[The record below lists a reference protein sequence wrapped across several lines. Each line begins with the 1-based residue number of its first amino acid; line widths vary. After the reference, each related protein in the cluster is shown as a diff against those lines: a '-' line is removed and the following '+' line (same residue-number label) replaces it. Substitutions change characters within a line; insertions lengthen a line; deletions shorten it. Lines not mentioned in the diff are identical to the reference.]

1 VSAQRFSLST
11 FTIDTLTTKR
21 ESERENDDA
30 WYYYYFKG
38 KHRKLAPKSDF
49 HLLCP
54 FSNLPRL
61 IRNFKLSICL
71 LCSAAAAARH
81 HLQNGSRIWHQFHGW
96 WCRRRS
102 SNAHHMLFKYTHT
115 RITTTTTKDV
125 TLCAFSIWWMMIE
138 REIISLFVHQN
149 PRRTG
154 HDRNIQQK
162 YPQTQSYSFS
172 QPRFIFKYK
181 VYTII
186 ERDSLY
192 ANEGI
197 YVYRRKEIFDSW
209 LIFAFIPIR
218 HLKV

>member
-1 VSAQRFSLST
+1 VKMMTPDIIIISKANTENSRQNLIFIFCVHFQISRAWSETSNFPFVFFVQLQRPPVIIYKMDRGYDT
-11 FTIDTLTTKR
+11 NFT
-21 ESERENDDA
+21 DDDVV
-30 WYYYYFKG
+30 G
-38 KHRKLAPKSDF
+38 G
-49 HLLCP
+49 
-54 FSNLPRL
+54 
-61 IRNFKLSICL
+61 
-71 LCSAAAAARH
+71 ARTP
-81 HLQNGSRIWHQFHGW
+81 IT
-96 WCRRRS
+96 CYS
-102 SNAHHMLFKYTHT
+102 STHT
-115 RITTTTTKDV
+115 RITTTTTTKDV

-209 LIFAFIPIR
+209 LIFAFISIR